1 MSSAVVLKEVG
12 EFGLALLRLTSVSAD
27 AFPPLKSAA
36 CGALYIVELVAV

>member
-1 MSSAVVLKEVG
+1 LKEVG
-12 EFGLALLRLTSVSAD
+12 EVGLALLRLTSVSAD

>member
-12 EFGLALLRLTSVSAD
+12 EFGLALLRLTSEFSD

-36 CGALYIVELVAV
+36 CLTLYIVELVAV